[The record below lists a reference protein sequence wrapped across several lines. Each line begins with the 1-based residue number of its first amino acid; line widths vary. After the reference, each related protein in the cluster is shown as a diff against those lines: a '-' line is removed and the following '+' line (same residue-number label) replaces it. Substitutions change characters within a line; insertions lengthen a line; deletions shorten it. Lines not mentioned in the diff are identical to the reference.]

1 MPLPPGQRLRPDFPR
16 FGQTFFARRFPK
28 ETAAIRLTIAG
39 EVAEKVTLAPEEIA
53 RLPRVEQVSDFH
65 CVTTWSCASLA
76 WSGYRFV
83 DLFEQLIAPRARP
96 DARAGWVLL
105 RGQDGYGS
113 ILPLEDL
120 LAPGVLLADRLNGAP
135 LDIAHGAPCRL
146 VAPDHYGYKN
156 VKHLDRLDF
165 WITRELFRPA
175 AFLFM
180 DHPRARVAQEERG
193 RGVPGW
199 LLRSIYKPF
208 IGPTVRHFR
217 KALEM
222 RRDLPEP

>member
-1 MPLPPGQRLRPDFPR
+1 MPLPPGQRERPDFPR
-16 FGQTFFARRFPK
+16 FGQTVFAYRFPR
-28 ETAAIRLTIAG
+28 ETSAIRLTIAG
-39 EVAEKVTLAPEEIA
+39 EVAEKVTLGNEIA
-53 RLPRVEQVSDFH
+53 ELPRVELTADFH
-65 CVTTWSCASLA
+65 CVTTWSCRNLT

-83 DLFEQLIAPRARP
+83 DVYERLIAPRARP
-96 DARAGWVLL
+96 DSRVAWGLL

-113 ILPLEDL
+113 ILPIEDL
-120 LAPGVLLADRLNGAP
+120 LAPSVLLADRLNGEP

-146 VAPDHYGYKN
+146 IAPDHYGYKS

-165 WITRELFRPA
+165 WISRELFRPA

-199 LLRSIYKPF
+199 LLRWAYRPF
-208 IGPTVRHFR
+208 IGPTVRRFR
-217 KALEM
+217 RALASRPAPSAE
-222 RRDLPEP
+222 